1 MEVEASEQNHD
12 LCVGQFLGC
21 SNPLWSV
28 VLVKLSLSALSGVQ
42 LL

>member
-12 LCVGQFLGC
+12 LCGAVLGMQQSSLVCSAGQ
-21 SNPLWSV
+21 
-28 VLVKLSLSALSGVQ
+28 LSLSALSGVQ